1 VEKTRIFFRHNDGK
15 KQKKKRC
22 SCKYN
27 KKEKK
32 MADIL
37 IADDQPDFREPLG
50 LNLQHEGHRVTSVK
64 NTEAIWATL
73 KDSRP
78 DLVLLSLH
86 LDGFENWETFREL
99 KKKFPKHRVILY
111 VNESTDAL
119 NHLQHTITR
128 ALGH

>member
-1 VEKTRIFFRHNDGK
+1 
-15 KQKKKRC
+15 
-22 SCKYN
+22 
-27 KKEKK
+27 

-86 LDGFENWETFREL
+86 LRW
-99 KKKFPKHRVILY
+99 V
-111 VNESTDAL
+111 
-119 NHLQHTITR
+119 
-128 ALGH
+128 